1 MSETVNEILTFLKK
15 KRKTLTK
22 NTHSGYHYKGEI
34 HITLNYVE
42 DVELWQVAKHQI
54 SGDVVWCLNEFWID
68 KDWNPITYR
77 KDLPPCMWYFP
88 EYIDKIV
95 HKMTTPKNNSTITK

>member
-1 MSETVNEILTFLKK
+1 MTIDEIITFIKK

-42 DVELWQVAKHQI
+42 DMELWQVARHQVC
-54 SGDVVWCLNEFWID
+54 GDVVWCLNEFWID
-68 KDWNPITYR
+68 KDWNPIVHR
-77 KDLPPCMWYFP
+77 DDLPPCMWYFP
-88 EYIDKIV
+88 PYIDKV
-95 HKMTTPKNNSTITK
+95 VQEQTTYKSHEIKI

>member
-1 MSETVNEILTFLKK
+1 MMSDEIISFIKK

-34 HITLNYVE
+34 HITINYVE
-42 DVELWQVAKHQI
+42 DKELWQVARHQI

-68 KDWNPITYR
+68 KDWKPIVHR
-77 KDLPPCMWYFP
+77 EDLTPCMWYFP
-88 EYIDKIV
+88 DYINKVV
-95 HKMTTPKNNSTITK
+95 HKQLEKKNNDLPIIK